1 MILASYRTAS
11 PNPPHGRCCFSASL
25 ASASWPIVASQRQH
39 RWPPDQPTVRST
51 AEPPFGAAFCYAR
64 RLPGLADRVAKVP
77 KCAATNFP
85 PRTKQA
91 TIADRCALNR
101 VTEIACEFIASRRS
115 PSHDYLIVAPT
126 ARRNHVQ

>member
-1 MILASYRTAS
+1 MGDAASRLRWRRLHGLSSQVKDST
-11 PNPPHGRCCFSASL
+11 HGRL
-25 ASASWPIVASQRQH
+25 INQH
-39 RWPPDQPTVRST
+39 QINRRAAFW
-51 AEPPFGAAFCYAR
+51 AAFCYAR

-91 TIADRCALNR
+91 TIGDRCALNR